1 VVYNHLEALAM
12 SPQMENSMNKALP
25 GAVAIG
31 EAVLY
36 QELEGEVVLLNM
48 AKQEYYGLNDVGAQM
63 WKCLLESSGSMDS
76 AEDLLSKTYEIERS
90 VIRADLERLVRELL
104 DAGLLRAA

>member
-1 VVYNHLEALAM
+1 M
-12 SPQMENSMNKALP
+12 SETLP

-48 AKQEYYGLNDVGAQM
+48 ANQEYYGLNDVGAQM
-63 WKCLLESSGSMDS
+63 WKCLLESAGSVDS
-76 AEDLLSKTYEIERS
+76 AEALLGKTYDIEPS
-90 VIRADLERLVRELL
+90 VIRADLERLVGELL
-104 DAGLLRAA
+104 KVGLLRAAK

>member
-1 VVYNHLEALAM
+1 
-12 SPQMENSMNKALP
+12 MNNALP

-48 AKQEYYGLNDVGAQM
+48 ANQEYYGLNDVGARM
-63 WKCLLESSGSMDS
+63 WKCLLESDGNVDS
-76 AEDLLSKTYEIERS
+76 AQALLSKTYDIEPK
-90 VIRADLERLVRELL
+90 VIRADLEKLVRELL
-104 DAGLLRAA
+104 QVGLLRAGE

>member
-1 VVYNHLEALAM
+1 M
-12 SPQMENSMNKALP
+12 STEKPMNEPLP

-48 AKQEYYGLNDVGAQM
+48 AKQEYYGLNDVGARM
-63 WKCLLESSGSMDS
+63 WKCLLESAGSMDS
-76 AEDLLSKTYEIERS
+76 AEDLLSKTYEVERS

-104 DAGLLRAA
+104 KAGLLKAAQ

>member
-1 VVYNHLEALAM
+1 
-12 SPQMENSMNKALP
+12 MEGSMNDALP

-48 AKQEYYGLNDVGAQM
+48 ANQEYYGLNDVGAQM
-63 WKCLLESSGSMDS
+63 WKCLLESAGNVDS
-76 AEDLLSKTYEIERS
+76 AEALLSETYDIEPS

-104 DAGLLRAA
+104 KVGLLRAGQ

>member
-1 VVYNHLEALAM
+1 M
-12 SPQMENSMNKALP
+12 SETLP

-48 AKQEYYGLNDVGAQM
+48 ANQEYYGLNDVGAQM
-63 WKCLLESSGSMDS
+63 WKSLLESAGSVDS
-76 AEDLLSKTYEIERS
+76 AEALLSKTYDIEPS

-104 DAGLLRAA
+104 QVGLLRAG

>member
-1 VVYNHLEALAM
+1 M
-12 SPQMENSMNKALP
+12 SPATENPMNDAIP

-48 AKQEYYGLNDVGAQM
+48 TNQEYYGLNDVGAQM
-63 WKCLLESSGSMDS
+63 WKCLLESAGNMDS
-76 AEDLLSKTYEIERS
+76 AEELLSRTYETERN

-104 DAGLLRAA
+104 HAGLLRAAR

>member
-1 VVYNHLEALAM
+1 
-12 SPQMENSMNKALP
+12 MENQMSENLP

-48 AKQEYYGLNDVGAQM
+48 ANQEYYGLNDVGAQM
-63 WKCLLESSGSMDS
+63 WKCLLESAGSVDS
-76 AEDLLSKTYEIERS
+76 AEVLLSETYDIEPS

-104 DAGLLRAA
+104 QVGLLRAV

>member
-1 VVYNHLEALAM
+1 MKNQM
-12 SPQMENSMNKALP
+12 SETLP
-25 GAVAIG
+25 GAVVIG

-48 AKQEYYGLNDVGAQM
+48 ANQEYYGLNDVGAQM
-63 WKCLLESSGSMDS
+63 WKCLLESAGSVDS
-76 AEDLLSKTYEIERS
+76 AEVLLSKTYDIEPS

-104 DAGLLRAA
+104 QVGLLRAA